1 MYTCGMKLGVIP
13 ASRVRRARMNAV
25 SRATSGA
32 ATENFILTRCEEG
45 RRWYL

>member
-1 MYTCGMKLGVIP
+1 MYASGMNLGLIP

-32 ATENFILTRCEEG
+32 ATLNFILTRCAEV
-45 RRWYL
+45 RR